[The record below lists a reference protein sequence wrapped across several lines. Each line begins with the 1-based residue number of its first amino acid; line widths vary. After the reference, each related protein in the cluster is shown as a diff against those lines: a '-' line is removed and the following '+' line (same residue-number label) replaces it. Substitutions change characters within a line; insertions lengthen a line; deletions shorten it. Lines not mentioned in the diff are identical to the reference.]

1 MVQENMLHYCF
12 VLTVIHFLIW
22 FQEET
27 RLGIYAILHHNFGRC
42 LCQFMCSCNVYK
54 NVFKKTLNEAMKV
67 KLELQWN
74 LQNAIVSEPWNIH
87 KARKQAWTR
96 PSLWAMLTGINKC
109 EKWNY
114 PRPLTQSI
122 TILNPLNGA
131 AVFFSC
137 WILSLLWCKHLL
149 LCPLFQFLHHKEWTY
164 LCMLCHCILQICNL
178 SFYCTVANS

>member
-1 MVQENMLHYCF
+1 MLCADSYTF
-12 VLTVIHFLIW
+12 SYLVSRK
-22 FQEET
+22 T
-27 RLGIYAILHHNFGRC
+27 RLGIYAILRYNFGRC

-96 PSLWAMLTGINKC
+96 PSLWAMLTVINKC
-109 EKWNY
+109 EEWNY

-122 TILNPLNGA
+122 TILNPLQ
-131 AVFFSC
+131 FFFPAGFYPCFDANICCYAHSFNSSIIKSEHTFVC
-137 WILSLLWCKHLL
+137 CAIVYCKYVIY
-149 LCPLFQFLHHKEWTY
+149 LFIVQ
-164 LCMLCHCILQICNL
+164 
-178 SFYCTVANS
+178 